1 MDEKWIRDP
10 ISAILWGMAI
20 LGIGVFVALAAAEV
34 ISWDHWWSYILIAI
48 GLALALELP
57 IRIINGRYRLH
68 GLIFTRVIIG
78 GGLVSVSIGG
88 IVGYDGWWLAG
99 SIIAL
104 GCAILLFG
112 IWYWFVPRRQGKP
125 KGSKKNNIS
134 R

>member
-20 LGIGVFVALAAAEV
+20 LGIGVFVALAAAGV
-34 ISWDHWWSYILIAI
+34 IAWDHWWAYILIAV
-48 GLALALELP
+48 GLVLGLELP

-68 GLIFTRVIIG
+68 GLIFSRTLLG
-78 GGLVSVSIGG
+78 GGLVSVGIGG
-88 IVGYDGWWLAG
+88 TVGYNGWWLAG

-104 GCAILLFG
+104 GGAILIFG
-112 IWYWFVPRRQGKP
+112 IWYWLGPRRQGKP
-125 KGSKKNNIS
+125 KGS

>member
-20 LGIGVFVALAAAEV
+20 LFIGIYVAIAAAGV
-34 ISWDHWWSYILIAI
+34 IPWDHWWSYILIAI
-48 GLALALELP
+48 GLALGLELP

-78 GGLVSVSIGG
+78 GGLVSVGIGG
-88 IVGYDGWWLAG
+88 IVGYDGVWLAG

-104 GCAILLFG
+104 GCAIWIFG
-112 IWYWFVPRRQGKP
+112 LWYWLVPRRQGKTR
-125 KGSKKNNIS
+125 GSRKSNIP

>member
-20 LGIGVFVALAAAEV
+20 LGIGVFVALAAADV
-34 ISWDHWWSYILIAI
+34 ISWDHWWTYILIAI

-78 GGLVSVSIGG
+78 GGLVSVGIGG

-104 GCAILLFG
+104 GCAILIFG
-112 IWYWFVPRRQGKP
+112 TWYWLVPRRQGKP
-125 KGSKKNNIS
+125 KDSRQNNIS